1 MGAVMMTMAYIG
13 SVCMWVALIFYSVCF
28 FPQIFE
34 NYKKK
39 SGKGI
44 SDFMLT
50 LILNGYLAL
59 VVYVYLLDLHISYK
73 IVVPLNMLST
83 VVWIVQRVYYDASV
97 EGKRWGLFYLL
108 NIIAAISLIPLAVQ
122 FPIIAG
128 NAGGWINIIVGTI
141 GFVPQIAKIYRTR
154 SVEGFSLSFVICN
167 LIAGALELVG
177 AILGLLPLQTKLT
190 ASRAIIVGIIFLMQF
205 KFYGKKNA

>member
-83 VVWIVQRVYYDASV
+83 VV
-97 EGKRWGLFYLL
+97 
-108 NIIAAISLIPLAVQ
+108 
-122 FPIIAG
+122 
-128 NAGGWINIIVGTI
+128 
-141 GFVPQIAKIYRTR
+141 
-154 SVEGFSLSFVICN
+154 
-167 LIAGALELVG
+167 
-177 AILGLLPLQTKLT
+177 
-190 ASRAIIVGIIFLMQF
+190 
-205 KFYGKKNA
+205 